1 MAEKSLGYREMEAG
15 VATAPRAASVSSLD
29 MELPGSVLVPELPI
43 PKPMPMPI
51 PLPMPLTC
59 ENTFPVSTLT

>member
-1 MAEKSLGYREMEAG
+1 MEAG

-29 MELPGSVLVPELPI
+29 MELPGSVLVAELPI
-43 PKPMPMPI
+43 LKPMPI

-59 ENTFPVSTLT
+59 ENTLPVSTLT

>member
-1 MAEKSLGYREMEAG
+1 MGYREMEAG

-29 MELPGSVLVPELPI
+29 MELPGSVLVAELPI
-43 PKPMPMPI
+43 LKPMPI

-59 ENTFPVSTLT
+59 ENTLPVSTLT